1 MAAVYYIE
9 VFHAGRRYSSA
20 VVGLSSELIVAS
32 SRLSLESLGAIS
44 RDEMHLW
51 NLSVFGDA
59 DDLSIL
65 SFLEQADFKEMTPIA
80 T

>member
-32 SRLSLESLGAIS
+32 SRLLLESLGAVS
-44 RDEMHLW
+44 RDEMHR
-51 NLSVFGDA
+51 
-59 DDLSIL
+59 
-65 SFLEQADFKEMTPIA
+65 
-80 T
+80 